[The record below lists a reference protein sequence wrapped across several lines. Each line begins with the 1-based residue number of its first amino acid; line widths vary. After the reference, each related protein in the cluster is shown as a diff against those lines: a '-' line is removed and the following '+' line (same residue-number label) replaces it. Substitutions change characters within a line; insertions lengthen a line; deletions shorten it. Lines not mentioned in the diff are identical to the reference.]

1 MHHHRTH
8 ITVSDNLSNTFVLH
22 PYDNCSIS
30 AASFFP
36 FIHILFVCLSLTF
49 SASLCLSLSFHFFS
63 TAIRAWDIPTHLTD
77 IFSFIFT
84 SNSMKKKF
92 LADEKKLHS
101 SVFEYI
107 EMNNLYFFSPKVRR
121 KRLYRRLLLASASL
135 AAVAGIALI
144 RLRVKYR

>member
-1 MHHHRTH
+1 
-8 ITVSDNLSNTFVLH
+8 
-22 PYDNCSIS
+22 
-30 AASFFP
+30 
-36 FIHILFVCLSLTF
+36 
-49 SASLCLSLSFHFFS
+49 
-63 TAIRAWDIPTHLTD
+63 
-77 IFSFIFT
+77 
-84 SNSMKKKF
+84 MKKKF

-135 AAVAGIALI
+135 AAVAGIVLI